1 VERNSRELIAGTGVR
16 RRNNVSVTGPR
27 DGRPLVFAHGFGC
40 DQGVWRRVAPA
51 FTDRYR
57 TVLFDHVGAGG
68 SDLSA
73 YDWVKYDS
81 LDGYAE
87 DLVEVCDELD
97 LRDAVVIAH
106 SVSAMIAVLAAP
118 LAQERI
124 GGLVLIG
131 ASPRYLDD
139 ADTGYLGGFSQGDVD
154 DMLATLSSDYLGWSA
169 AMAPVI
175 MGTPDRPEYG
185 RELTES
191 FCRTDPTIGEQFFTV
206 TLLSDNR
213 RDLAEVAVPTL
224 VVQSAEDA
232 IAPAAVGEYVHRSV
246 AGSEL
251 VTLDAVG
258 HCPHLSA
265 PEATIAAIER
275 FLGRS

>member
-1 VERNSRELIAGTGVR
+1 MERNSRELIAGTGVR

>member
-1 VERNSRELIAGTGVR
+1 
-16 RRNNVSVTGPR
+16 
-27 DGRPLVFAHGFGC
+27 
-40 DQGVWRRVAPA
+40 
-51 FTDRYR
+51 
-57 TVLFDHVGAGG
+57 
-68 SDLSA
+68 
-73 YDWVKYDS
+73 
-81 LDGYAE
+81 
-87 DLVEVCDELD
+87 
-97 LRDAVVIAH
+97 
-106 SVSAMIAVLAAP
+106 MIAVLAAP